1 MRHKEKRLSLAAI
14 WFATIC
20 LMPLAGR
27 GQNGEDER
35 LLHWHQWRGPLA
47 TGFAPHGDPP
57 IRWDENTNI
66 RWKAPLPGRGTCTPV
81 IWGDRIFIVTA
92 IETDRVAEPAPE
104 IAGSAGSGDRAGSGE
119 PRTTRGG
126 GRKAPTQ
133 SIQFVV
139 LCLDRETGRILW
151 RDVAAEVVPHQ
162 GHHPTNSF
170 AAASPVTD
178 GRYVYCWFGSR
189 GLFCYDMQG
198 KRAWQVDLGDFDIKF
213 GFGEGSSPALHED
226 TLVVKC
232 DHERESFITALSA
245 AIGRAKWK
253 TIRDEQS
260 TWNTPLVA
268 LRPAF
273 QDATGGKQR
282 LQVIVTGAQSTQ
294 GYDFQTGE
302 PIWKYLG
309 RPGVDAIPS
318 PLRLDDL
325 AICTSGF
332 RGDPAYA
339 VPLDSFGELT
349 DESIEWKHTEGT
361 PQISTPALVGER
373 LYFIKGRRGIL
384 TCLNART
391 GRVII
396 DQARLPG
403 LDDIYASPVAA
414 ADRVYL
420 TDRDGTTVV
429 IGAAADDARVL
440 AENQLDET
448 IHGSAAIAGREIFI
462 RGESHLYCIA
472 E

>member
-1 MRHKEKRLSLAAI
+1 MRGNERRLSLEPV
-14 WFATIC
+14 WFAIFC
-20 LMPLAGR
+20 LAPLTVR
-27 GQNGEDER
+27 GQMLADEH
-35 LLHWHQWRGPLA
+35 LSYWHQWRGPLA

-66 RWKAPLPGRGTCTPV
+66 QWKVAIPGRGTCTPV
-81 IWGDRIFIVTA
+81 IWDNRIFILTA
-92 IETDRVAEPAPE
+92 IATDREAQPAPE
-104 IAGSAGSGDRAGSGE
+104 AEDRARSGDL
-119 PRTTRGG
+119 RTTRGEARG
-126 GRKAPTQ
+126 GRKAPAQ
-133 SIQFVV
+133 YIQFVV

-162 GHHPTNSF
+162 GHHPTSSF

-178 GRYVYCWFGSR
+178 GHYVYCWFGSR

-198 KRAWQVDLGDFDIKF
+198 NRAWQADLGDFDIKF

-232 DHERESFITALSA
+232 DHEGESFITALSA
-245 AIGRAKWK
+245 VNGRPKWK
-253 TIRDEQS
+253 TIRDEKS

-268 LRPAF
+268 PRPAF
-273 QDATGGKQR
+273 QDAAGGKQR
-282 LQVIVTGAQSTQ
+282 LQVIVTGARSTQ

-302 PIWKYLG
+302 PIWKYAG
-309 RPGVDAIPS
+309 RAGVDAIPS

-349 DESIEWKHTEGT
+349 DESIEWKHIEGT

-373 LYFIKGRRGIL
+373 LYFIKGRRGIF

-391 GRVII
+391 GEVIV

-414 ADRVYL
+414 AGRVYF

-429 IGAAADDARVL
+429 IDATASDVRVL

-448 IHGSAAIAGREIFI
+448 IHGSPAIVGREILI
-462 RGESHLYCIA
+462 RGERHLYCIA